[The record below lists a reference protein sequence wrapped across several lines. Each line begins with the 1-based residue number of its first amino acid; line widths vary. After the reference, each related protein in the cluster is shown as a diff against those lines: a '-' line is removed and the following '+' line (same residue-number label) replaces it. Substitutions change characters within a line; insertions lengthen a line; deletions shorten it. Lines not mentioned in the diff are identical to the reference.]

1 MKRLRLERWSGQLA
15 QANVQAR
22 CRSHAPCL
30 AARHARPVLQ
40 ASSIPA
46 TRFHSTTAAVQS
58 EASGS
63 SPPPPS
69 TTTTP
74 DGAAAA
80 APVEP
85 TPGDLDAKRSPYPS
99 PLPEAA
105 LESAKL
111 SALHARLCLSEKLP
125 LQTLARALVD
135 PSADENPSFNN
146 GSLAFL
152 GGTII
157 NYHTSEL
164 LISKYPRLP
173 MAVLFEAVR
182 AYAGS
187 ESLYHVA
194 RSWGV
199 ESAAVPGGEV
209 DPGLL
214 QWSRDPAKGV
224 TQQKW
229 GFVRTESS
237 YIDKFKWRRGWS
249 SRVVYDDPFGD
260 AVHENKHKEDASS
273 AEPKLPADIVAER
286 RRLYEGIRDKAHAG
300 FVRALVGAIYAHCGR
315 ETAKS
320 FAKAHILSRNLEIDR
335 MFAFHAP
342 LMELSK
348 LCAREGFDRPV
359 ARLESETGRLSRTP
373 VYVVG
378 IYSGKDKLGEGVG
391 PSLDFARWKAGI
403 SSLKA
408 WYLYSP
414 GANQRVP
421 SDMLVEGA
429 KPWQAPYIDIGEVM
443 I

>member
-1 MKRLRLERWSGQLA
+1 MTRLRLERWSGQLA
-15 QANVQAR
+15 RANVRVR
-22 CRSHAPCL
+22 CSSQAPCL
-30 AARHARPVLQ
+30 AARHARPLQ
-40 ASSIPA
+40 QS
-46 TRFHSTTAAVQS
+46 RFQSTSADQS
-58 EASGS
+58 DIST
-63 SPPPPS
+63 PPPS
-69 TTTTP
+69 ITTS
-74 DGAAAA
+74 D
-80 APVEP
+80 APVAVPAVGPP
-85 TPGDLDAKRSPYPS
+85 TANLESSRSPYPS

-105 LESAKL
+105 LKSAKL
-111 SALHARLCLSEKLP
+111 SALHARLCLSSKLP

-135 PSADENPSFNN
+135 PSADENPNFNN
-146 GSLAFL
+146 ASLAFL
-152 GGTII
+152 GGSII
-157 NYHTSEL
+157 NYHTTEL
-164 LISKYPRLP
+164 LVTKYPRLP
-173 MAVLFEAVR
+173 MAVMFEAVR
-182 AYAGS
+182 GYAGG

-194 RSWGV
+194 RGWGV
-199 ESAAVPGGEV
+199 ESAAAPGGEV

-214 QWSRDPAKGV
+214 QWSQDPSKTV
-224 TQQKW
+224 KQQKW
-229 GFVRTESS
+229 GFVRTESA

-260 AVHENKHKEDASS
+260 MTHKNTHTEGNAPG
-273 AEPKLPADIVAER
+273 APKLPADIVAER
-286 RRLYEGIRDKAHAG
+286 RKQYEAIRNEAHAS
-300 FVRALVGAIYAHCGR
+300 FVKALTGAIYLHCGR
-315 ETAKS
+315 EMAKS
-320 FAKAHILSRNLEIDR
+320 FTKAHILSRNLDIDR

-391 PSLDFARWKAGI
+391 ASLDFARWKACI

-414 GANQRVP
+414 SSNPRVP